1 MARDTD
7 GFDELYA
14 STSSRLLRYA
24 YALTG
29 DLADAQDVVQETYV
43 RAWRHW
49 RQVAA
54 HPAPEAWLR
63 LTASRLATDRYRR
76 LAGLRRAVTRSG
88 PTPPAGPPSEDAVL
102 LAAALLRIPA
112 DQRRALALHYL
123 LDLPVA
129 DIAVEL
135 GAPIGTVKSWL
146 SRGRI
151 ALAAEL
157 TTERTR
163 TEVPDGD
170 RH

>member
-1 MARDTD
+1 MARDAD

-14 STSSRLLRYA
+14 STSQRLLRYG

-29 DLADAQDVVQETYV
+29 DLTEAQDVVQETYV
-43 RAWRHW
+43 RAWRSW

-88 PTPPAGPPSEDAVL
+88 PTPPVGPPSEDAVL
-102 LAAALLRIPA
+102 LAAALRRIPS

-123 LDLPVA
+123 LDLSVA
-129 DIAVEL
+129 DIALEL
-135 GAPIGTVKSWL
+135 GVPDGTVKSWL
-146 SRGRI
+146 SRGRA
-151 ALAAEL
+151 ALAAQL
-157 TTERTR
+157 PTERTG